1 MVPMHSTAVDALL
14 EVIFI
19 SRGFYWICSE
29 GFFSDNH
36 SDCSHIL
43 AQSQNII
50 HFRNSRIN

>member
-29 GFFSDNH
+29 GFFFL
-36 SDCSHIL
+36 ITIAIAL
-43 AQSQNII
+43 
-50 HFRNSRIN
+50 